1 VAPEL
6 VGRVAGNRRRLGEL
20 AVPGEPGSA
29 GAGQPC
35 APELVG
41 RVAGNRRRLG
51 ELAAPGEPGS
61 LL

>member
-1 VAPEL
+1 MPPRAVVSDGCRVAPEL
-6 VGRVAGNRRRLGEL
+6 A
-20 AVPGEPGSA
+20 
-29 GAGQPC
+29 
-35 APELVG
+35 G